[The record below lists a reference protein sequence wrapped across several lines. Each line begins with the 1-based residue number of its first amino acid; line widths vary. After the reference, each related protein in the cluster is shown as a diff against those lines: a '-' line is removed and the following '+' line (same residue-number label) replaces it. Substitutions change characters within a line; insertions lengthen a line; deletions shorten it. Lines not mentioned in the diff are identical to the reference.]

1 MKKSIC
7 PLCGN
12 EITDLSRHLV
22 LVHNIKDI
30 DHLKSLTT
38 NNSSLEIR
46 IKDEKP
52 KEDIINLNIEK
63 ELIKTTFK
71 VQGEVKIKEKIE
83 NIKKLGH
90 LINTLIDKSDL
101 INEGINMLI
110 NCLDHNNLEVIESSK
125 TELINIIKNEKLNDV
140 IKSRIQV
147 SIGNSN

>member
-125 TELINIIKNEKLNDV
+125 TELINIVKNEKLNDV